1 MSLKINRSALVM
13 FSAEQMYALVND
25 VASYPAFLPWCSSA
39 AVLEEDTALMRASL
53 EVSKGGV
60 RQSFTTQ
67 NTLKAHELISMRLE
81 DGPFKKLKGDW
92 QFIALREDACKV
104 VLDLE
109 FELKQGVTKLAFG
122 AVFNQAANT
131 MVDAFCERARVIYG
145 N

>member
-39 AVLEEDTALMRASL
+39 DVLEEDTSLMRASL

-67 NTLKAHELISMRLE
+67 NTLKPQIQWLTRFVSEQE
-81 DGPFKKLKGDW
+81 
-92 QFIALREDACKV
+92 
-104 VLDLE
+104 
-109 FELKQGVTKLAFG
+109 
-122 AVFNQAANT
+122 
-131 MVDAFCERARVIYG
+131 
-145 N
+145 

>member
-39 AVLEEDTALMRASL
+39 DVLEEDTSLMRASL

-81 DGPFKKLKGDW
+81 HGPFKKLKGDW
-92 QFIALREDACKV
+92 QFIALRDDACKV

-109 FELKQGVTKLAFG
+109 FELKPGVKKLAFG